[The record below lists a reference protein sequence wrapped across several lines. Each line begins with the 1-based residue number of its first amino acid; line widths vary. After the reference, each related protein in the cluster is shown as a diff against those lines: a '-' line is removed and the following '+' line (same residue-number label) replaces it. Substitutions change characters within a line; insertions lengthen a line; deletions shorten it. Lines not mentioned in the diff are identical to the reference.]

1 MPIYKVDFHVHTV
14 LSPCAE
20 VEMIPPL
27 IVSRA
32 LEVGLDMISI
42 TDHNSAENVAA
53 VIKASERS
61 PLKVVPGIECE
72 SAEGVHLIC
81 LFDTV
86 EDALTMQEF
95 IYSALPGRLN
105 KPDSFGAQFVVDAT
119 GEFVR
124 YNHRLLLVPTTLT
137 IEQVSAKAEE
147 MDGFVI
153 PAHVDRSA
161 YGIYSVLGFL
171 PTKPCFSAVEL
182 SRHTSQDEARAMHQ
196 DLISKFVFQCSDAHR
211 LEDMGSAFTYLE
223 LEHRTVADV
232 KYAVKKAVEAS
243 GH

>member
-1 MPIYKVDFHVHTV
+1 MPVYKVDFHVHTV

-32 LEVGLDMISI
+32 LEVGLDMIGI

-53 VIKASERS
+53 VMEASERS

-95 IYSALPGRLN
+95 IYSALPSQLN
-105 KPDSFGAQFVVDAT
+105 KPDTFGAQFVVDAT

-124 YNHRLLLVPTTLT
+124 YNDRLLLVPTTLT
-137 IEQVSAKAEE
+137 IEQVSARVEA
-147 MDGFVI
+147 MNGLVM
-153 PAHVDRSA
+153 PGHVDRSA
-161 YGIYSVLGFL
+161 YGIYSMLGFL
-171 PTKPCFSAVEL
+171 PTKPCFRAVEI
-182 SRHTSQDEARAMHQ
+182 SRHISQDEAKATYP

-211 LEDMGSAFTYLE
+211 LEDLGSAFTYLE

-232 KYAVKKAVEAS
+232 KHAVRKAVEAC
-243 GH
+243 GQ